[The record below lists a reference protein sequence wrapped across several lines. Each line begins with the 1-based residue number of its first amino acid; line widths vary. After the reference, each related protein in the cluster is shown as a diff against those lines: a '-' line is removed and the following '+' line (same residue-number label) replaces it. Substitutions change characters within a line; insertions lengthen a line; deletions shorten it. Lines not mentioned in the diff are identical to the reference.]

1 MLNNVNAL
9 FPVCCKNSPE
19 PCGHVTLIIYIICPW
34 SIPRNIIVFFL
45 QYIMSLLY
53 LNWMNEPYSSN
64 YHSRSIISF
73 TL

>member
-34 SIPRNIIVFFL
+34 SIPRNIIVFLFT
-45 QYIMSLLY
+45 I
-53 LNWMNEPYSSN
+53 
-64 YHSRSIISF
+64 YHVTVI
-73 TL
+73 LKLDE

>member
-34 SIPRNIIVFFL
+34 SILRNIIVFFT
-45 QYIMSLLY
+45 I
-53 LNWMNEPYSSN
+53 
-64 YHSRSIISF
+64 YHVTVI
-73 TL
+73 LKLDE